1 MSNRFLAIVLIIVA
15 IFVGLL
21 FVGKKDASAPT
32 GNNSATTVQPTN
44 HTEGKGTS
52 GVTLTEYGDFQ
63 CPACGAYYPIV
74 KQVQQKYGDQIT
86 FQFRNF
92 PLSIHQNARAAH
104 RAAEAADKQGKF
116 WEMHD
121 MLYERQKSWESSS
134 NPAAIFEGYASELG
148 LNIDQFK
155 ADVASSAINDIINAD
170 VQAGQALKITAT
182 PTFAINGK
190 KIDNPRDIEGFY
202 KLIDDAIA
210 SAKKDQPA
218 NQQPQQ

>member
-1 MSNRFLAIVLIIVA
+1 MVLGEHRSNECNWFLFPFPWRDLY
-15 IFVGLL
+15 FV
-21 FVGKKDASAPT
+21 FRHFP
-32 GNNSATTVQPTN
+32 TVQTHP
-44 HTEGKGTS
+44 H
-52 GVTLTEYGDFQ
+52 
-63 CPACGAYYPIV
+63 AI
-74 KQVQQKYGDQIT
+74 
-86 FQFRNF
+86 
-92 PLSIHQNARAAH
+92 
-104 RAAEAADKQGKF
+104 RAAEAAEAAAVQGKF